1 MSDFSFKKLIT
12 FKKVP
17 FLLYLIRQI
26 IEEDRMLIVSGVN
39 YINQGK
45 KLLDRVSFTLN
56 KERKVIIGENGCG
69 KTTLLEIII
78 GNLSED
84 SGEISISGKVA
95 YVPQEIKD
103 INLTALEEI
112 ESAFSDLKE
121 IEKTL
126 EQFEKTENSTEEY
139 SKLLEQYSE
148 KGGYSY
154 KQKIYEMLDEF
165 GLNKETMKRRMFE
178 LSGGERTKCELI
190 KAILSE
196 PDILIIDEPTNHLD
210 IETIEVLEEMLV
222 KFKGGVLIVSHDRV
236 FINKFA
242 THILHLEDG
251 HIKEYPG
258 NYDKFVQLK
267 EEFDDK
273 IKKERERLLKYVEKE
288 KKFIEKFRYG
298 TRSTQ
303 AKSREKAIEKI
314 EIPEVRKKHKKVL
327 KIESKARG
335 GEIVLEL
342 KNIKKGFNGK
352 EVLKDLELF
361 IQREERVGI
370 VGRNGSGKTTLLK
383 IIAGIDDDFK
393 GNLRVGN
400 SIEIGYFPQDSFV
413 MNENSTP
420 INEMLN
426 EGLTV
431 QEARDLLAIFDI
443 TGDEVFKKISEF
455 SGGER
460 RKLLLAKI
468 SLIKGNFLVMDE
480 PTNHLDI
487 ETNEIATNALKEF
500 DGTIL
505 IVTHDRFLLKELTNK
520 VYYLEDGVLRDK
532 VKELPKIKDN
542 NTERERNKLIA
553 RIEYLEKLL
562 LKEENEKKLK
572 ELKLLKK
579 KLQEL
584 N

>member
-154 KQKIYEMLDEF
+154 KQKIYEMLNEF
-165 GLNKETMKRRMFE
+165 GLNKETMERRMFE

-222 KFKGGVLIVSHDRV
+222 KFKGEVLIVSHDRV

-242 THILHLEDG
+242 THIIYLEDG

-361 IQREERVGI
+361 IQRGERVGI

>member
-1 MSDFSFKKLIT
+1 VLFS
-12 FKKVP
+12 
-17 FLLYLIRQI
+17 LYLKETK
-26 IEEDRMLIVSGVN
+26 IEEERMLIVSKVS
-39 YINQGK
+39 YVNQGK
-45 KLLDRVSFTLN
+45 KLLERVSFTLDR
-56 KERKVIIGENGCG
+56 ERKVIVGENGCG
-69 KTTLLEIII
+69 KTTLLEIIV
-78 GNLSED
+78 GNLPD
-84 SGEISISGKVA
+84 DYGKVNIRGKVA

-112 ESAFSDLKE
+112 ESAFSELKE
-121 IEKTL
+121 IERIL
-126 EQFEKTENSTEEY
+126 DQFEKTGTSTEEY
-139 SKLLEQYSE
+139 SRLLEQYSE

-165 GLNKETMKRRMFE
+165 GLNKEIMERRMFE
-178 LSGGERTKCELI
+178 LSGGERTKCEII

-210 IETIEVLEEMLV
+210 IETIEVLEGMLL
-222 KFKGGVLIVSHDRV
+222 KFNGGVLIVSHDRT
-236 FINKFA
+236 FINKIA

-314 EIPEVRKKHKKVL
+314 EIPEVHKEHKKVL
-327 KIESKARG
+327 KIGSKARG

-342 KNIKKGFNGK
+342 KKIKKEFSGK

-361 IQREERVGI
+361 IQRGERVGI
-370 VGRNGSGKTTLLK
+370 IGRNGSGKTTLLK

-455 SGGER
+455 SGGEK
-460 RKLLLAKI
+460 RKLLLAKM
-468 SLIKGNFLVMDE
+468 SLIKGNFIVMDE

-487 ETNEIATNALKEF
+487 ETNEIVTNALKEF

-532 VKELPKIKDN
+532 VKKLSKIKDN
-542 NTERERNKLIA
+542 NTEKERNKLIA

-562 LKEENEKKLK
+562 LKEENEKRLK
-572 ELKLLKK
+572 ELRLLKK
-579 KLQEL
+579 KIQEL
-584 N
+584 K

>member
-222 KFKGGVLIVSHDRV
+222 KFKGEVLIVSHDRV

-242 THILHLEDG
+242 THIIYLEDG

-361 IQREERVGI
+361 IQRGERVGI